1 MKKLVVILGII
12 LTSGIATFALSG
24 SKTEVT
30 DNTQVKADR
39 IILEKSQAQN
49 GASLHS
55 DIATAD

>member
-12 LTSGIATFALSG
+12 LTSGIAAFALSG
-24 SKTEVT
+24 NKTEVI
-30 DNTQVKADR
+30 DNAQVKADR

-49 GASLHS
+49 NASVHS